1 MINRD
6 PSQQILKAYQSILE
20 GQIVYAGEII
30 TVGTR
35 IPRKEK
41 KYVHLF
47 IESILPNNT
56 GDSMG
61 YIITMALQ
69 IVVIQDISEG
79 DETVANGIL
88 ETVLPLVGD
97 PEAIIMKNFTCL
109 TSQFSESE
117 FEPEMSET
125 NYIITRKLR
134 MSHFIEQKL

>member
-1 MINRD
+1 MISRD
-6 PSQQILKAYQSILE
+6 PSQQLLEAYQSILE
-20 GQIVYAGEII
+20 GQIVYDGEII

-35 IPRKEK
+35 IQRKEK

-69 IVVIQDISEG
+69 IVVLQDISEG
-79 DETVANGIL
+79 DETIANGLL
-88 ETVLPLVGD
+88 EVVLQLVGD
-97 PEAIIMKNFTCL
+97 PEAIIMDNFICL
-109 TSQFSESE
+109 TSQFGDSE
-117 FEPEMSET
+117 FDTEMSET

-134 MSHFIEQKL
+134 MSHFVEQK